1 MNIALVPSAKYW
13 AGANRPWYVGQGMVT
28 DYLRGKGFANVQWHK
43 RADAL
48 PTDIDPR
55 ASTTYSDDW
64 DEWVSA
70 DYQGAIG
77 SLSPPVDLPWYIVHL
92 PSYQAAKPPVAST
105 SASAVPSWVT
115 SSQQAGAG
123 ALAAGQAASQAAF
136 AASQAAA
143 ARKAALSSQATAPAA
158 SSAGRTSGGNNA
170 GAVVFAA
177 GTAVIV
183 LGVVRAI
190 LGKRR
195 GKR

>member
-1 MNIALVPSAKYW
+1 MNIALVTAAKYW

-28 DYLRGKGFANVQWHK
+28 DYLKGKGFANVQWHK
-43 RADAL
+43 RAESL
-48 PTDIDPR
+48 PADIDPR

-70 DYQGAIG
+70 DYQGPLG

-92 PSYQAAKPPVAST
+92 PSYQTAG
-105 SASAVPSWVT
+105 VPSWVT

-123 ALAAGQAASQAAF
+123 ALAAGQAAL

-143 ARKAALSSQATAPAA
+143 ARQAALSSQATAPAA

-170 GAVVFAA
+170 GVVVFAA
-177 GTAVIV
+177 GTAVLV

-195 GKR
+195 VKR

>member
-1 MNIALVPSAKYW
+1 MSIALVPGAKYW

-28 DYLRGKGFANVQWHK
+28 SYLQGKGFSNVQWHK
-43 RADAL
+43 RAESL
-48 PTDIDPR
+48 PADVDPR

-64 DEWVSA
+64 DEWVSG
-70 DYQGAIG
+70 DYQGPLG

-92 PSYQAAKPPVAST
+92 PSYQTARPAST
-105 SASAVPSWVT
+105 AGVPSWVT

-123 ALAAGQAASQAAF
+123 ALAAGQAALAA
-136 AASQAAA
+136 AQAAA
-143 ARKAALSSQATAPAA
+143 ARQAALSSPATAPAA
-158 SSAGRTSGGNNA
+158 NSAGRTSGGSNA

-177 GTAVIV
+177 GTAVLV

-195 GKR
+195 ARR